1 MQTII
6 GLLIIILPFIFKL
19 IGRRLERAGQEA
31 PSEPHAASEP
41 IEDWAEVLRRHIEA
55 QQPVKQPVEL
65 TQKPVEHKEKP
76 KQAHAP
82 QKPVVPILQEEPKK
96 KRKKIDVKK
105 MIVYSEI
112 MKPKYT
118 E

>member
-55 QQPVKQPVEL
+55 QQPVKRQVETPQQPVAS
-65 TQKPVEHKEKP
+65 KESP
-76 KQAHAP
+76 KRPKAP
-82 QKPVVPILQEEPKK
+82 KRQMTPILKEEPVK
-96 KRKKIDVKK
+96 KREKIDVKK